1 MLAICGT
8 GMGSLAGLLKNK
20 GYEICGSDNNVY
32 PPMSTELESQNIP
45 VLSPY
50 SAENMAQAKPDL
62 VIVGNAVSKTNPEAD
77 FLIHSDIPHVS
88 MPQAL
93 NYFFLSSKEVIV
105 VSGTHGKTTTTSLM
119 AFLLNELG
127 TDPSFLVGGVTNN
140 FARNFRIGS
149 GKYFV
154 IEGDEY
160 DTAYFDKGPKFL
172 HYNPTHVIMTSL
184 EFDHADIYQNL
195 EQITESFIKLAK
207 IIPQTGSLHY
217 SDSCKTL
224 ANVVGHCQANFK
236 RSYGVNSKDWKISDF
251 KPTPTGS
258 EFDLFQNSKKL
269 LHIESPLSGL
279 YNAENVSSC
288 FSVLEHLG
296 FDLKKTAAALKNF
309 KSVRRRQEIVLQ
321 NKDYVI
327 IDDFAHH
334 PTAVEKTILAI
345 REKLPKH
352 HLVAVFEPRSN
363 TSRRAVF
370 QEAYTQSF
378 TRADEVMIAHVNQP
392 EKVADGNILDV
403 KKIIETLK
411 NQQKPAHYPLSTEEI
426 IKTILAISHRPLAI
440 LIMSNGNFDGLCQ
453 KLVSRINSR

>member
-1 MLAICGT
+1 
-8 GMGSLAGLLKNK
+8 
-20 GYEICGSDNNVY
+20 
-32 PPMSTELESQNIP
+32 MSTELESQNIT
-45 VLSPY
+45 VFSPY
-50 SAENMAQAKPDL
+50 SAENIAKEKPDL

-77 FLIHSDIPHVS
+77 FLIHSDIPYVS

-93 NYFFLSSKEVIV
+93 NHFFLSSKEVIV

-195 EQITESFIKLAK
+195 EQITQSFIKLAN

-217 SDSCKTL
+217 SDSYKTL
-224 ANVVGHCQANFK
+224 GNVVGHYKAGFK
-236 RSYGVNSKDWKISDF
+236 RSYGMNSKDWQINSF

-258 EFDLFQNSKKL
+258 EFDLFINNQKL

-279 YNAENVSSC
+279 YNAENIAAC

-296 FDLKKTAAALKNF
+296 FGLNKATATLKNF
-309 KSVRRRQEIVLQ
+309 KSVRRRQEIVLH

-334 PTAVEKTILAI
+334 PTAVEKTITAI
-345 REKLPKH
+345 KEKFPKH

-363 TSRRAVF
+363 TSRRSVF

-378 TRADEVMIAHVNQP
+378 THADEVMIAHVNQP
-392 EKVADGNILDV
+392 EKVTDGNILDV
-403 KKIIETLK
+403 KKIISALK
-411 NQQKPAHYPLSTEEI
+411 KQGKPAHNPLSTEKI
-426 IKTILAISHRPLAI
+426 IESILTISHRPVAVLV
-440 LIMSNGNFDGLCQ
+440 MSNGNFDGLCQ